1 MRYFPFKILV
11 LCILIP
17 PILYLGAVTWVE
29 HGLAVRYEKQI
40 EKIWA
45 GDMSKLLEGNVSLK
59 DALYENVESFLDKR
73 SGFEKKMKVVVT
85 ILSKQGH
92 ILYPSSYNDDP
103 PSLLGQNQSDLNLA
117 EDNFRILNE
126 GLDIRVSV
134 TLDPNSLPS
143 YIILTILAALSISIL
158 YTMYLRGV
166 AKAKLEYEVN
176 ENKWAAML
184 EREEEYRNKLDSLS
198 DERKEMESRLNE
210 MKNKLAEVRLSEDGL
225 VEEIVHLEK
234 LIDQNSMLQKS
245 QNVEIETLKSLIE
258 KSEGEKKARLKKRIK
273 GHDATEKRFKTLYKN
288 LVFHERA
295 LEGYR
300 DLEEDMKLKCEEI
313 VYLLNSDP
321 DKVIIKRKVF
331 GKKNRETVF
340 EVIFSYNGRLYF
352 RKLKDGSIEVLAVGT
367 KNSQEREL
375 EFLDKL

>member
-1 MRYFPFKILV
+1 M
-11 LCILIP
+11 P
-17 PILYLGAVTWVE
+17 PLLYLATVTWVE
-29 HGLAVRYEKQI
+29 KGLAGRYEKQI
-40 EKIWA
+40 EKICT
-45 GDMSKLLEGNVSLK
+45 GDMSRLFEGNVSLK

-85 ILSKQGH
+85 IWSKQGQ
-92 ILYPSSYNDDP
+92 ILYPSGFNEDQT
-103 PSLLGQNQSDLNLA
+103 SLLGQNQSRLILA
-117 EDNFRILNE
+117 EDNFKILNE
-126 GLDIRVSV
+126 GLDIKVSV

-143 YIILTILAALSISIL
+143 YIILTLLLTLSIGIF
-158 YTMYLRGV
+158 YTMYLKGV
-166 AKAKLEYEVN
+166 EKAKLEYELN
-176 ENKWAAML
+176 ETKWAAMF
-184 EREEEYRNKLDSLS
+184 EREEEYRTKLDSLS
-198 DERKEMESRLNE
+198 DERKEMENRLNE

-234 LIDQNSMLQKS
+234 LIDENSMLQKS
-245 QNVEIETLKSLIE
+245 QNSEIETLKSLIE

-273 GHDATEKRFKTLYKN
+273 GNDATEKRFKTLYKN
-288 LVFHERA
+288 LAFNDRA
-295 LEGYR
+295 LEGFR

-340 EVIFSYNGRLYF
+340 EVIFAYNGRLYF
-352 RKLKDGSIEVLAVGT
+352 RKLKEGSIEVLAVGT
-367 KNSQEREL
+367 KNTQEREL

>member
-1 MRYFPFKILV
+1 M
-11 LCILIP
+11 P
-17 PILYLGAVTWVE
+17 PILYLATVTWVE
-29 HGLAVRYEKQI
+29 NSLAGRYEKQI
-40 EKIWA
+40 EKICT
-45 GDMSKLLEGNVSLK
+45 GDMSRLLEGNVSLK

-73 SGFEKKMKVVVT
+73 SGFEKKIKVVVT
-85 ILSKQGH
+85 IWSKQGQ
-92 ILYPSSYNDDP
+92 ILYPSGFNEDQP
-103 PSLLGQNQSDLNLA
+103 TLLGQNQSHLNLA
-117 EDNFRILNE
+117 EDNFKILNE
-126 GLDIRVSV
+126 GLDIKVSA

-143 YIILTILAALSISIL
+143 YIILTFLVTLSIGIL
-158 YTMYLRGV
+158 YTMYLKGV
-166 AKAKLEYEVN
+166 EKAKFEHEIN
-176 ENKWAAML
+176 ETKWAAMF
-184 EREEEYRNKLDSLS
+184 EREEEYRTKLDSLS
-198 DERKEMESRLNE
+198 DERKEMETRLNE

-234 LIDQNSMLQKS
+234 LIDENSMLQKS
-245 QNVEIETLKSLIE
+245 QNSEIETLKSLIE

-288 LVFHERA
+288 LAFHDRA
-295 LEGYR
+295 LEGFR

-340 EVIFSYNGRLYF
+340 EVIFAYNGRLYF
-352 RKLKDGSIEVLAVGT
+352 RKLKEGSIEVLAVGT
-367 KNSQEREL
+367 KNTQEREL

>member
-29 HGLAVRYEKQI
+29 HSLAVRYEKQI

-45 GDMSKLLEGNVSLK
+45 GDMSKLLEGNVALK

-92 ILYPSSYNDDP
+92 ILYPSSYNDDS
-103 PSLLGQNQSDLNLA
+103 PSLFGQNQSDINLA

-166 AKAKLEYEVN
+166 AKAQLEYEVN

-225 VEEIVHLEK
+225 VEEIVNLEK
-234 LIDQNSMLQKS
+234 LIDENSKLQKS
-245 QNVEIETLKSLIE
+245 QNNEIETLKSLIE

-288 LVFHERA
+288 LAFHEKA

-313 VYLLNSDP
+313 VHLLNSDP
-321 DKVIIKRKVF
+321 DKVVIKRKVF

-352 RKLKDGSIEVLAVGT
+352 RKLKEGSIEVLAVGT

>member
-1 MRYFPFKILV
+1 
-11 LCILIP
+11 
-17 PILYLGAVTWVE
+17 
-29 HGLAVRYEKQI
+29 
-40 EKIWA
+40 
-45 GDMSKLLEGNVSLK
+45 
-59 DALYENVESFLDKR
+59 
-73 SGFEKKMKVVVT
+73 MKVVVT
-85 ILSKQGH
+85 VLSKQGH
-92 ILYPSSYNDDP
+92 ILYPSNYNEDS
-103 PSLLGQNQSDLNLA
+103 PSLLGENRSDLNLA

-126 GLDIRVSV
+126 GLYIQVSV

-143 YIILTILAALSISIL
+143 YIILTILAGLSIGIL
-158 YTMYLRGV
+158 YTMYLRSA
-166 AKAKLEYEVN
+166 AKARFDHEAN

-184 EREEEYRNKLDSLS
+184 EREEEYRNKLESLS

-225 VEEIVHLEK
+225 IEEIVHLEK
-234 LIDQNSMLQKS
+234 MIDENSKLQKA
-245 QNVEIETLKSLIE
+245 QNNEIETLKSLIE

-288 LVFHERA
+288 LAFHERA

-300 DLEEDMKLKCEEI
+300 DLEEDVKLKCEEI
-313 VYLLNSDP
+313 VHLLNSDP

-352 RKLKDGSIEVLAVGT
+352 RKLKEGAIEVLAVGT

>member
-1 MRYFPFKILV
+1 MRFFPFKILV
-11 LCILIP
+11 LCILMP
-17 PILYLGAVTWVE
+17 PILYLAIVTWVE
-29 HGLAVRYEKQI
+29 NGLAGRYEKQI
-40 EKIWA
+40 EKICT
-45 GDMSKLLEGNVSLK
+45 GDMARLLEGNVSLK

-85 ILSKQGH
+85 IWSKQGQ
-92 ILYPSSYNDDP
+92 ILYPSGFNEDQ
-103 PSLLGQNQSDLNLA
+103 PSLLGQNQNNLNLA
-117 EDNFRILNE
+117 EDNFKILNE
-126 GLDIRVSV
+126 GLDIKVSV
-134 TLDPNSLPS
+134 TLDPNSFPS
-143 YIILTILAALSISIL
+143 YIILTFLVTLSIGIL
-158 YTMYLRGV
+158 YTMYLKGV
-166 AKAKLEYEVN
+166 EKAKFEYEIN
-176 ENKWAAML
+176 ETKWAAMF
-184 EREEEYRNKLDSLS
+184 EREEEYRTKLDSLS
-198 DERKEMESRLNE
+198 DERKEMENRLNE

-234 LIDQNSMLQKS
+234 LINENSMLQKS
-245 QNVEIETLKSLIE
+245 QNSEIETLKSLIE

-288 LVFHERA
+288 LAFHDRA
-295 LEGYR
+295 LEGFR

-340 EVIFSYNGRLYF
+340 EVIFAYNGRLYF
-352 RKLKDGSIEVLAVGT
+352 RKLKEGSIEVLAVGT
-367 KNSQEREL
+367 KNTQEREL

>member
-1 MRYFPFKILV
+1 MRFFPFKILV
-11 LCILIP
+11 LCILMP
-17 PILYLGAVTWVE
+17 PLLYLATVTWVE
-29 HGLAVRYEKQI
+29 KGLAVRYEKQI
-40 EKIWA
+40 EKICT
-45 GDMSKLLEGNVSLK
+45 GDMSRLFEGNVSLK

-85 ILSKQGH
+85 ICSKQGQ
-92 ILYPSSYNDDP
+92 ILYPSGFNEDQT
-103 PSLLGQNQSDLNLA
+103 SLLGQNQSRLILA
-117 EDNFRILNE
+117 EDNFKILNE
-126 GLDIRVSV
+126 GLDIKVSV

-143 YIILTILAALSISIL
+143 YIILALLVTLSIGIF
-158 YTMYLRGV
+158 YTIYLKGV
-166 AKAKLEYEVN
+166 EKAKFEYELN
-176 ENKWAAML
+176 ETKWAAMF
-184 EREEEYRNKLDSLS
+184 EREEEYRTKLDSLS
-198 DERKEMESRLNE
+198 DERKEMENRLNE

-234 LIDQNSMLQKS
+234 LIDENSMLQQA
-245 QNVEIETLKSLIE
+245 QNSEIETLKSLIE

-273 GHDATEKRFKTLYKN
+273 GNDATEKRFKTLYKT
-288 LVFHERA
+288 LAFHDRA
-295 LEGYR
+295 LEGFR

-340 EVIFSYNGRLYF
+340 EVIFAYNGRLYF
-352 RKLKDGSIEVLAVGT
+352 RKLKEGSIEVLAVGT
-367 KNSQEREL
+367 KNTQEREL

>member
-1 MRYFPFKILV
+1 MRFFPFKILV
-11 LCILIP
+11 LCILMP
-17 PILYLGAVTWVE
+17 PILYLATVTWVE
-29 HGLAVRYEKQI
+29 NGLAGRYEKQI
-40 EKIWA
+40 EKICT
-45 GDMSKLLEGNVSLK
+45 GDMARLLEGNVSLK

-85 ILSKQGH
+85 IWSKQGQ
-92 ILYPSSYNDDP
+92 ILYPSGFNEDQ
-103 PSLLGQNQSDLNLA
+103 PSLLGQNQNNLNLA
-117 EDNFRILNE
+117 EDNFKILNE
-126 GLDIRVSV
+126 GLDIKVSV
-134 TLDPNSLPS
+134 TLDPNSFPS
-143 YIILTILAALSISIL
+143 YIILTFLVTLSIGIL
-158 YTMYLRGV
+158 YTMYLKGV
-166 AKAKLEYEVN
+166 EKAKFEYEIN
-176 ENKWAAML
+176 ETKWAAMF
-184 EREEEYRNKLDSLS
+184 EREEEYRTKLDSLS
-198 DERKEMESRLNE
+198 DERKEMENRLNE

-234 LIDQNSMLQKS
+234 LIDENSMLQKS
-245 QNVEIETLKSLIE
+245 QNSEIETLKSLIE

-288 LVFHERA
+288 LAFHDRA
-295 LEGYR
+295 LEGFR

-340 EVIFSYNGRLYF
+340 EVIFAYNGRLYF
-352 RKLKDGSIEVLAVGT
+352 RKLKEGSIEVLAVGT
-367 KNSQEREL
+367 KNTQEREL